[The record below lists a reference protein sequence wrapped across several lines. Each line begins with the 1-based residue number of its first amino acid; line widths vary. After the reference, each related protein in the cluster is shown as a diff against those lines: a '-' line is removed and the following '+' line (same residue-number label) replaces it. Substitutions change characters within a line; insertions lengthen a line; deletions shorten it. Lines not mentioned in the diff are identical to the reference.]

1 MLNLPG
7 MSQVQFSL
15 MGILC
20 FFAGIAFFYS
30 QSLYALV
37 VVFFGLLFKAGWGI
51 LVWFLA
57 ACLWSWLHQHAI
69 AEKNMPLTP
78 VIQQALIKGTVV
90 SIPAVHTDKTQFQ
103 LALTAI
109 NGQPAKALMLLNC
122 YQRCPEVHAG
132 QGWQFHAK
140 LKRPINLRNPGAFD
154 YRRWLTA
161 RHVTWTGYLKPGQSL
176 LIKEAPADKLLV
188 WRERLAANLTRSIP
202 KGEELG
208 IVQALT
214 LGVTHQM
221 GSESWDLFRRTGTTH
236 LMVISGAHIGLVAGF
251 CMGITQWLWRRW
263 GRLCLF
269 CPSQQAGS
277 LAGMLAA
284 FSYALLAG
292 FGVPAQR
299 SLVGTVLLLSRYWL
313 SRQFTVWQAWRYG
326 LFLVLL
332 YEPHAVLLPGF
343 YLSFMAVAVL
353 IITHRRYGLTGI
365 KQTLALQ
372 LACLAGLMPVTLYCF
387 GYGAINGLLANLL
400 AIPLVSFVLVPLSL
414 ISLIISN
421 VVSSSWLMMPVIG
434 TTKLLLLYLRWIDS
448 FAMVNLQV
456 GIQEISTVVIL
467 LLVLGLLLVL
477 PLKLIWPALFCMLL
491 AVWVPKPSRLERG
504 EARIDVLDVG
514 QGLAIVVSTR
524 EHYLIYDTGMKFF
537 HGSDMGKL
545 AVIPYLQAMGIPRI
559 DKIIISH
566 PDLDH
571 RGGLES
577 IEEQYP
583 DAELLVDRVDFY
595 HRGQTCHHYP
605 DWEWD
610 GIQFHFFPVLQQ
622 FNDKNNSSCILQIS
636 RKGQHVL
643 LTGDIE
649 KKGEDYLVQRYS
661 GRLQAAVLVVAH
673 HGSKTSS
680 SPAFINQVKPRFA
693 IISAGFD
700 NRYHFPHAQTLT
712 TLEQAGSQVLN
723 TMACGMVRLSL
734 QKGKGLEPVCWERE
748 AG

>member
-1 MLNLPG
+1 
-7 MSQVQFSL
+7 

-30 QSLYALV
+30 QSLYTLLI
-37 VVFFGLLFKAGWGI
+37 VFCGLLFKAGWGI
-51 LVWFLA
+51 LFWFLA
-57 ACLWSWLHQHAI
+57 ACLWSWLHQHVI

-78 VIQQALIKGTVV
+78 VIQHALITGRIV
-90 SIPAVHTDKTQFQ
+90 SIPAVNADKTQFQ
-103 LALTAI
+103 LALTAM
-109 NGQPAKALMLLNC
+109 NDKPARALILLNC

-132 QGWQFHAK
+132 ESWQFLAK
-140 LKRPINLRNPGAFD
+140 LKRPVNLRNPGAFD
-154 YRRWLTA
+154 YRRWLAA
-161 RHVTWTGYLKPGQSL
+161 RHVSWTGYLKSGRPL
-176 LIKEAPADKLLV
+176 LLKQAPADKLLV
-188 WRERLAANLTRSIP
+188 VRENLAQKLMLSMP
-202 KGEELG
+202 KGDELG

-221 GSESWDLFRRTGTTH
+221 RSDLWDLFRRTGTTH

-251 CMGITQWLWRRW
+251 CMGFTQWLWRRS

-269 CPSQQAGS
+269 CPAQQAGS

-284 FSYALLAG
+284 FIYALLAG

-313 SRQFTVWQAWRYG
+313 SRPFTTWQAWRYG
-326 LFLVLL
+326 LLLVLL

-353 IITHRRYGLTGI
+353 IITHHRYRLTGI
-365 KQTLALQ
+365 RQTLALQ
-372 LACLAGLMPVTLYCF
+372 LACLTGLMPVTLYCF
-387 GYGAINGLLANLL
+387 GYGAVNGLLANLL
-400 AIPLVSFVLVPLSL
+400 AIPLVSFILVPLSL
-414 ISLIISN
+414 ISLIITCFVPS
-421 VVSSSWLMMPVIG
+421 VWLMMPLIG
-434 TTKLLLLYLRWIDS
+434 TIKLLLLYLRWIDS
-448 FAMVNLQV
+448 FALVNLQF
-456 GIQEISTVVIL
+456 GLQDITTVVMV
-467 LLVLGLLLVL
+467 LLVLGLLLAL
-477 PLKLIWPALFCMLL
+477 PLKIIWPALFCMVL
-491 AVWVPKPSRLERG
+491 AVSVPKPSRLEKG

-524 EHYLIYDTGMKFF
+524 GHHLIYDTGMKFF

-545 AVIPYLQAMGIPRI
+545 AVIPYLQAMNIPRV

-577 IEEQYP
+577 IEERYP
-583 DAELLVDRVDFY
+583 GAELLVDRVDFY
-595 HRGQTCHHYP
+595 HRGQSCHDYP

-610 GIQFHFFPVLQQ
+610 GIRFHFFPVLQQ
-622 FNDKNNSSCILQIS
+622 FNDKNNSSCILAIS
-636 RKGQHVL
+636 RENHRVL

-649 KKGEDYLVQRYS
+649 KKGEDYLVQAYS
-661 GRLQAAVLVVAH
+661 DSLRASVLVVAH

-680 SPAFINQVKPRFA
+680 SPAFIQRVKPRFA

-700 NRYHFPHAQTLT
+700 NRYHFPHAQTLM
-712 TLEQAGSQVLN
+712 TLKNAASQVLN
-723 TMACGMVRLSL
+723 TMDCGLVRMFLRD
-734 QKGKGLEPVCWERE
+734 KGASQPVCWAEQR
-748 AG
+748 